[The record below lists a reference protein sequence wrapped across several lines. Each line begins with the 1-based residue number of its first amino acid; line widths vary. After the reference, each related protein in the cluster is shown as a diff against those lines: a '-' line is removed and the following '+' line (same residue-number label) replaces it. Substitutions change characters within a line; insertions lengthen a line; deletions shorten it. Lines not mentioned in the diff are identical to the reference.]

1 MRRRWKSIT
10 ALCLSAMI
18 GCVLPAGTMMAA
30 EEPEA
35 AEQLQESETS
45 EPVEE
50 VLQDV
55 EAGEPAEET
64 DQEAETGEPA
74 EETDQEPESEDPT
87 EETDQ
92 EAETGEPAEETDQ
105 EAEAGD
111 PAEETDQE
119 AETGEPAEET
129 DQEPEP
135 EEQQETDSAD
145 AAAELIEI
153 IPQTVETTAQTDVQE
168 KPGETEPVIVIRLQG
183 TDRAQ
188 ALGGKI
194 TYSTYIRNHDQ
205 RFNISVEQG
214 SVTALYYYLDTAA
227 DDSDE
232 SKSEEQLA
240 ALWQLV
246 EQGNWQEIILGQDGR
261 YVLYVKAEAA
271 DGQSVCARTD
281 GVVIDATAPVI
292 TGIDDGGTYPVGTSF
307 GVTDDNLDSVLINE
321 QPAVPS
327 STAGMYQVATGIN
340 ATSCVIRA
348 KDKAGNETVCS
359 ITVEGEE
366 PDIRYIWVSG
376 SYALKAGR
384 DYHLGG
390 GSWTLDGDSTVY
402 CGGSTFYVKEDGS
415 YQFQKLK

>member
-74 EETDQEPESEDPT
+74 EETDQEPE
-87 EETDQ
+87 
-92 EAETGEPAEETDQ
+92 
-105 EAEAGD
+105 
-111 PAEETDQE
+111 
-119 AETGEPAEET
+119 
-129 DQEPEP
+129 P

-168 KPGETEPVIVIRLQG
+168 RSGETEPVIVIRLQG

-327 STAGMYQVATGIN
+327 STDGMYQVATGAN
-340 ATSCVIRA
+340 STSCVIRA

>member
-1 MRRRWKSIT
+1 
-10 ALCLSAMI
+10 MI

-35 AEQLQESETS
+35 AEHVQESEIS

-50 VLQDV
+50 VTQ
-55 EAGEPAEET
+55 EPEELTEET
-64 DQEAETGEPA
+64 DQESEAGE
-74 EETDQEPESEDPT
+74 PT

-92 EAETGEPAEETDQ
+92 EV
-105 EAEAGD
+105 EAG
-111 PAEETDQE
+111 
-119 AETGEPAEET
+119 
-129 DQEPEP
+129 EP
-135 EEQQETDSAD
+135 EEETQPEAEEQQQAD
-145 AAAELIEI
+145 LADPAAELVEVTA
-153 IPQTVETTAQTDVQE
+153 QAAETTAETDVQDQ
-168 KPGETEPVIVIRLQG
+168 PGKTEPVIVIRLQG
-183 TDRAQ
+183 TDLAQ

-194 TYSTYIRNHDQ
+194 AYSTYIRNHDQ

-227 DDSDE
+227 DDSSE

-240 ALWQLV
+240 ALWQPA
-246 EQGNWQEIILGQDGR
+246 EQGSWQEIILGQDGR

-271 DGQSVCARTD
+271 DGQTVCARTD

-292 TGIDDGGTYPVGTSF
+292 TGIEDGGTYPVGTSF

-327 STAGMYQVATGIN
+327 STDGMYQVATGVN
-340 ATSCVIRA
+340 STSCVIRA

-366 PDIRYIWVSG
+366 ADIRYIWVSG

-390 GSWTLDGDSTVY
+390 GKWTLDGDSTVY
-402 CGGSTFYVKEDGS
+402 QGGSTFYVSKDGS
-415 YQFQKLK
+415 YRFTRNQ

>member
-35 AEQLQESETS
+35 AEHVQESETFD
-45 EPVEE
+45 PVEE
-50 VLQDV
+50 VTQEPEGLTEESEQEAEAGELTEETGQEPEAGEPTEETEQEV
-55 EAGEPAEET
+55 EAGEPEEET
-64 DQEAETGEPA
+64 QPEA
-74 EETDQEPESEDPT
+74 
-87 EETDQ
+87 
-92 EAETGEPAEETDQ
+92 
-105 EAEAGD
+105 
-111 PAEETDQE
+111 
-119 AETGEPAEET
+119 
-129 DQEPEP
+129 
-135 EEQQETDSAD
+135 EEQQQAD
-145 AAAELIEI
+145 LADPAAELVEVTA
-153 IPQTVETTAQTDVQE
+153 QAAETTAETDVQE
-168 KPGETEPVIVIRLQG
+168 QPGKTEPVIVIRLQG

-194 TYSTYIRNHDQ
+194 AYSTYIRNHDQ

-227 DDSDE
+227 DDSSE

-240 ALWQLV
+240 ALWQPV
-246 EQGNWQEIILGQDGR
+246 EQGSWQEIILGQDGR

-271 DGQSVCARTD
+271 DGQTVCARTD

-292 TGIDDGGTYPVGTSF
+292 TGIEDGGTYPVGTSF

-327 STAGMYQVATGIN
+327 STDGMYQVATGVN
-340 ATSCVIRA
+340 STSCVIRA

-366 PDIRYIWVSG
+366 ADIRYIWVSG

-390 GSWTLDGDSTVY
+390 GKWTLDGDSTVY
-402 CGGSTFYVKEDGS
+402 QGGSTFYVSKDGS
-415 YQFQKLK
+415 YRFTRNQ

>member
-30 EEPEA
+30 EDAEA
-35 AEQLQESETS
+35 AGNVQESGFS
-45 EPVEE
+45 
-50 VLQDV
+50 
-55 EAGEPAEET
+55 GPAEEVP
-64 DQEAETGEPA
+64 QGAEA
-74 EETDQEPESEDPT
+74 
-87 EETDQ
+87 
-92 EAETGEPAEETDQ
+92 GEPAEETDQ

-129 DQEPEP
+129 DQEAGDPAEETDQAPES
-135 EEQQETDSAD
+135 EEQQEPDTVDPE
-145 AAAELIEI
+145 AELVEV
-153 IPQTVETTAQTDVQE
+153 IPQTVETAAQTDVQE
-168 KPGETEPVIVIRLQG
+168 QPGETEPVIVIRLQG

-194 TYSTYIRNHDQ
+194 AYSTYIRNHDQ
-205 RFNISVEQG
+205 RFNVSVEQG
-214 SVTALYYYLDTAA
+214 GAAALYYYLDTAA
-227 DDSDE
+227 DDSGE
-232 SKSEEQLA
+232 SKSAEQLA
-240 ALWQLV
+240 DLWQPA

-271 DGQSVCARTD
+271 DGQSVYARTD

-292 TGIDDGGTYPVGTSF
+292 TGIDDGGTYPAGTSF

-327 STAGMYQVATGIN
+327 STDGMYQIAAAVN
-340 ATSCVIRA
+340 STSCVIRA

-376 SYALKAGR
+376 SYMLKAGR
-384 DYHLGG
+384 DYHLGV